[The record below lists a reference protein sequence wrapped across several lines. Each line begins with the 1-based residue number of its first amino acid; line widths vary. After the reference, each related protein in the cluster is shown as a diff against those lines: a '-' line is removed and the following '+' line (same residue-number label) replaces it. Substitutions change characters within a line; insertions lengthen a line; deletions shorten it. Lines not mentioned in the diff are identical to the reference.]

1 MSFIIQLVDFINT
14 PFGFIVIITGLFV
27 VVQANQ
33 NRPRLGWLVIAVL
46 GFAASLNY
54 YADEFITE
62 PPSLV
67 FPLEQIR
74 EQGRS
79 LTIVLLLL
87 LIIIALKS
95 RNIWRKKLVPQPII
109 YIILVQLTIFVKI
122 LVYGDI
128 GLAFLTAVTF
138 GAVVFSLI
146 VGPSRWLQNE
156 HNFQL
161 GVWAMAMVGVIFGI
175 ANIYQASIDP
185 YPITFIHGWF
195 LGTTGNP
202 HHAAVLITATL
213 PCYLFL
219 CLRND
224 VNMWMRWLWA
234 GFLLLGL
241 FALVMTASRTG
252 AIMAVVSILIFFRY
266 RGGQFLQ
273 IALIFAVLAALF
285 LPYLS
290 PTDID
295 TTTILSNSVNKL
307 GNLDTNTR
315 AAVWGGYWQIFLD
328 YPIFGAP
335 FQGDRLRFGESSW
348 LGALGS
354 LGIIGGL
361 PMFMFAWST
370 LDMIIKLDRISKI
383 RPDYYLK
390 CSVVMAGLLSLLV
403 GGISEAYLLG
413 NLTFSVMAVFLYLIL
428 GNYIIEVVQQEYEY
442 FKSQYYQNYSNLQTN
457 DVQM

>member
-1 MSFIIQLVDFINT
+1 MSFIIQLVDFITT

-46 GFAASLNY
+46 GFAASLGKFSN
-54 YADEFITE
+54 EFIKE

-67 FPLEQIR
+67 FPLEQICQ
-74 EQGRS
+74 QGRS

-146 VGPSRWLQNE
+146 LGPSRWLQNE

-185 YPITFIHGWF
+185 YAITFIHGWF
-195 LGTTGNP
+195 SGTTGNP
-202 HHAAVLITATL
+202 QMAALVITGVIPCLFFLAFQDQENRLLRLI
-213 PCYLFL
+213 
-219 CLRND
+219 
-224 VNMWMRWLWA
+224 WA
-234 GFLLLGL
+234 GFLALAVFGLL
-241 FALVMTASRTG
+241 MTASRTG

-290 PTDID
+290 PTDIES
-295 TTTILSNSVNKL
+295 IGSFSK
-307 GNLDTNTR
+307 DTNTR
-315 AAVWGGYWQIFLD
+315 AGVWGSYWQIFLD

-370 LDMIIKLDRISKI
+370 VDMIIKLDRISKI